1 MIMPAVEGVVTP
13 EYLWITL
20 VTIIALGA
28 VLLLVLNIIS
38 KWKELKKPKMNE
50 EELIK
55 SVKKHDVE
63 LQLLLKAQMLML
75 KHMVDGNSVD
85 KLKEM
90 QDEINR
96 YLLTLL

>member
-1 MIMPAVEGVVTP
+1 MPAVEGVVTP

-38 KWKELKKPKMNE
+38 KWKELKKPMNE
-50 EELIK
+50 KEELIK

>member
-1 MIMPAVEGVVTP
+1 MPAVEGVVTP

-75 KHMVDGNSVD
+75 KHMVDGNTVD

>member
-1 MIMPAVEGVVTP
+1 MPAVEGVVTP

-38 KWKELKKPKMNE
+38 KVRELKKPKMNE

>member
-1 MIMPAVEGVVTP
+1 MPAVEGVVTP

-28 VLLLVLNIIS
+28 VLLLVLNIVT

>member
-1 MIMPAVEGVVTP
+1 MPAVEGVVTP